1 MGKTKG
7 SAVLT
12 AVKLLRSQKEQ
23 ARARLSPALHRY
35 LEERIVVASWYP
47 EEEVIEL
54 VRACAKLLPVEGGEI
69 FETMGAYAARTHLEG
84 IYADLLG
91 RGNAAR
97 ARTLWKTQHDTGLL
111 SVRSET
117 PSSVTYELTD
127 WDHASPEYCRLLGAY
142 FGEVHRLGGAASPG
156 FEHPTC
162 RAAGGDRCVW
172 VVRWTPD

>member
-12 AVKLLRSQKEQ
+12 AVKLLRSQKER
-23 ARARLSPALHRY
+23 ARASLPLPLQRY

-47 EEEVIEL
+47 EEELLEL
-54 VRACAKLLPVEGGEI
+54 IRACAALLSAESDGI
-69 FETMGAYAARTHLEG
+69 FETMGTWAARTHLEG

-97 ARTLWKTQHDTGLL
+97 ARTLWKTQHDTGVL
-111 SVRSET
+111 SLRSES
-117 PSSVTYELTD
+117 PSSAAYELTG
-127 WDHASPEYCRLLGAY
+127 WDHASPEYCRLLGGY
-142 FGEVHRLGGAASPG
+142 FAEVHRLGGAASPT

-162 RAAGGDRCVW
+162 RTSGSDRCTW
-172 VVRWTPD
+172 IVRWAAD